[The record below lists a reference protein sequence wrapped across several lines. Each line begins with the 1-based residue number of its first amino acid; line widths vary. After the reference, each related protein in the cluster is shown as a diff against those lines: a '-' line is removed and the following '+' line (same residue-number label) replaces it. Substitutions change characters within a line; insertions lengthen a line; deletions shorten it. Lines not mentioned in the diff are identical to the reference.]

1 MRKIFCYNFHEDM
14 SITKYTF
21 IRFSLLISLAIAAG
35 LVIVIGDIASSSA
48 QQKKHVTL
56 TAMLDDQGDPPRLLN
71 MLFQPTLQELR
82 ARHPDID
89 IQLDYRPIPYLNLH
103 TEFLKTM
110 ANQTS
115 VDIMSVDQIWL
126 GEFVEKGY
134 LTDLTDRAKSWG
146 REKDWYEANWD
157 GGVYKDKV
165 YGIWTVADL
174 RGMWYWKDLLNKAG
188 VDPNSLQTWDGYI
201 TSAKKLNSA
210 LRPQGVEGVHLVA
223 AGHSRNIWK

>member
-1 MRKIFCYNFHEDM
+1 M
-14 SITKYTF
+14 SITKYTV
-21 IRFSLLISLAIAAG
+21 IRFSLAISLAIAVG
-35 LVIVIGDIASSSA
+35 LVIVIGDISSSSSA

-56 TAMLDDQGDPPRLLN
+56 TTVVDDQGDPPRLLN
-71 MLFQPTLQELR
+71 MLFQPAMQELK

-103 TEFLKTM
+103 TQFLKAM
-110 ANQTS
+110 ANQTP

-188 VDPNSLQTWDGYI
+188 VDPNSLQTWDG
-201 TSAKKLNSA
+201 
-210 LRPQGVEGVHLVA
+210 
-223 AGHSRNIWK
+223 